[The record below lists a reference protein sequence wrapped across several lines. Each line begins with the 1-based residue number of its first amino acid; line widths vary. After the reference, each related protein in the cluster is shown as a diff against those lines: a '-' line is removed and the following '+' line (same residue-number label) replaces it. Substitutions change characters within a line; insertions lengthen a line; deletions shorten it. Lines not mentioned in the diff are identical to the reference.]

1 MKQNGIKRSRTV
13 ELEVEDRPIRSLS
26 ADELFTAALP
36 RVPVPV
42 QHDKLEKYWERM
54 GLSLLLD
61 STTYEYYLSRY
72 TRERP
77 RRHL

>member
-1 MKQNGIKRSRTV
+1 MKQNGIKRSRTE
-13 ELEVEDRPIRSLS
+13 ELEVEDRPIHSLS

-42 QHDKLEKYWERM
+42 QHEKLEKYWERM

>member
-1 MKQNGIKRSRTV
+1 M
-13 ELEVEDRPIRSLS
+13 ELEVEYRPIGSLS

-36 RVPVPV
+36 RVPLPV
-42 QHDKLEKYWERM
+42 QYEKLERFWERM
-54 GLSLLLD
+54 GLSMVLD

-72 TRERP
+72 TRKRP